1 MKRVDK
7 LFTETPKIY
16 AGWLDLKI
24 SNDITIPV
32 SYLNSRFFYDL
43 LTFALVLDSYG
54 TIITKPLQLE
64 IDCEGTMAYIS
75 AYMISHDTVK
85 VLVTKEWYN
94 FKTEQEG
101 VDTFRYEI
109 DRKGLINNIFNLVY
123 NNIEKYN
130 EDFCCGDIA
139 DNINKEYV
147 SILRNNLCLFI

>member
-16 AGWLDLKI
+16 AGWLDLEI

-43 LTFALVLDSYG
+43 LTIVLVLDSYG
-54 TIITKPLQLE
+54 SITVKPLQLE
-64 IDCEGTMAYIS
+64 IDCEGTMAYIKV
-75 AYMISHDTVK
+75 YMIDCNTVK
-85 VLVTKEWYN
+85 VLVAKEWYN

-101 VDTFRYEI
+101 TDVFRYEI
-109 DRKGLINNIFNLVY
+109 DRKNLVNNIFNLIE

-130 EDFCCGDIA
+130 KDFCCGDVA
-139 DNINKEYV
+139 DYINREYV
-147 SILRNNLCLFI
+147 STLKNSLCLF